1 MSRALSLFR
10 RRELEGRVHDE
21 WRLHLDLLTE
31 ENVRQ
36 GLPPGEA
43 RRRAMIALGG
53 VDQCREECLEAGGFR
68 LLGELSQDFRYAF
81 RSLKKNP
88 AFTTVTTIVLA
99 LGIGANHGVLTLID
113 AIVFRPLPV
122 SQPSRLIEMSS
133 GSSRPD
139 FLDTVAAGDTI
150 SELAAFSA
158 LPLFART
165 SSEGLSGRGVT
176 ANFFQVLGAKMAA
189 GRGFS
194 PEEAEFP
201 SGSPVVVISHRFW
214 QRAYGGDA
222 GVIGKVIRLNGEPL
236 TIIGVA
242 PRNFRDIAFAGPYQ
256 DVWIPL
262 PMWGKVMHME
272 QSADWKAGQQ
282 DRGLPWLGVIGR
294 LRPGISLEQA
304 QVRLGAV
311 FASLKKDYLAPHRDW
326 NPRVLSADR
335 ARWPGGN
342 LLFASSVMSS
352 AALCLL
358 LIACI
363 NVAGLML
370 ARASARQKEIATR
383 LALGAGRARIIRQ
396 LLVEGLALSGMGLI
410 AGIAVCGL
418 TLRILPELEGTLGAP
433 LDLGLTVDLRSMAV
447 AAAIALISTLLF
459 ALTPALTASRVDLTG
474 ALKDRGFL
482 NADPR
487 GSRGRRLL
495 VALQVL
501 LSFILLVAAGLFA
514 RTILRFESM
523 DAGFDRSVL
532 LLKSDFLAVGID
544 KAKGL
549 DFYRRSLDRIRELP
563 GVRAASWAEDLP
575 FERTLAVLERI
586 RPEEQESDRWL
597 RVEGNAVS
605 SGYFKTVGMAIL
617 QGRDFTT
624 REMDSSAN
632 VVIVNETL
640 ARRFWPGTTP
650 VGKYLR
656 VRGQDDARFEIVGV
670 VKDAKYRTP
679 WEGEKPYA
687 YFPFWR
693 FPYYHMD
700 LHVSG
705 YGDPLQLVDSIRK
718 ACQDVNPGV
727 NLDNPRLMSAQL
739 DSLLLQERSA
749 AFLFMTF
756 GGLALIM
763 AAVGLYGIV
772 SYSVARRT
780 HEFSIRM
787 ALGARS
793 VDIFKHVVSEGIA
806 LVLTGMA
813 IGLPCCIVL
822 ARLLS
827 SRLHG
832 LSPFDPITYCGI
844 SLLCVSVAAI
854 AVVMP
859 ARKAAKDPARALRC
873 E

>member
-1 MSRALSLFR
+1 M
-10 RRELEGRVHDE
+10 V
-21 WRLHLDLLTE
+21 
-31 ENVRQ
+31 
-36 GLPPGEA
+36 
-43 RRRAMIALGG
+43 
-53 VDQCREECLEAGGFR
+53 
-68 LLGELSQDFRYAF
+68 
-81 RSLKKNP
+81 
-88 AFTTVTTIVLA
+88 
-99 LGIGANHGVLTLID
+99 
-113 AIVFRPLPV
+113 
-122 SQPSRLIEMSS
+122 
-133 GSSRPD
+133 
-139 FLDTVAAGDTI
+139 
-150 SELAAFSA
+150 
-158 LPLFART
+158 
-165 SSEGLSGRGVT
+165 
-176 ANFFQVLGAKMAA
+176 
-189 GRGFS
+189 
-194 PEEAEFP
+194 
-201 SGSPVVVISHRFW
+201 
-214 QRAYGGDA
+214 
-222 GVIGKVIRLNGEPL
+222 
-236 TIIGVA
+236 
-242 PRNFRDIAFAGPYQ
+242 
-256 DVWIPL
+256 
-262 PMWGKVMHME
+262 
-272 QSADWKAGQQ
+272 
-282 DRGLPWLGVIGR
+282 
-294 LRPGISLEQA
+294 
-304 QVRLGAV
+304 
-311 FASLKKDYLAPHRDW
+311 
-326 NPRVLSADR
+326 
-335 ARWPGGN
+335 
-342 LLFASSVMSS
+342 
-352 AALCLL
+352 
-358 LIACI
+358 
-363 NVAGLML
+363 
-370 ARASARQKEIATR
+370 
-383 LALGAGRARIIRQ
+383 
-396 LLVEGLALSGMGLI
+396 
-410 AGIAVCGL
+410 
-418 TLRILPELEGTLGAP
+418 
-433 LDLGLTVDLRSMAV
+433 V

-514 RTILRFESM
+514 RTILHFESM

-575 FERTLAVLERI
+575 FERTLALLERI

-640 ARRFWPGTTP
+640 VRRFWPGTTP

-693 FPYYHMD
+693 FLYYHLD

-718 ACQDVNPGV
+718 ACQDVDPGV

-780 HEFSIRM
+780 HEFGIRM
-787 ALGARS
+787 VLGARS

-854 AVVMP
+854 AVVLP